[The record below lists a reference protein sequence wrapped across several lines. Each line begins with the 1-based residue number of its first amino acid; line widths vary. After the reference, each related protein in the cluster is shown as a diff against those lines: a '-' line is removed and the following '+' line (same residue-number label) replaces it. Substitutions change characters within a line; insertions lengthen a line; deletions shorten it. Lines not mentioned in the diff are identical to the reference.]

1 MSEHLLR
8 YAVPASEWTD
18 ALPIGNGALGAMC
31 FGDPAEAVFVLN
43 EETAWSGSPASE
55 RMPPTV
61 GADAA
66 AAALARAREAMA
78 DGRFA
83 DADEAVRL
91 LQHRHT
97 QAYLPV
103 ATLRVAIAGAAPTA
117 ASDGAGYERSLDLR
131 TATHTVRTG
140 PLDAP
145 LVQRTWISAPHG
157 VMVHEIEAP
166 EAVDIEVVLDTG
178 LQELDRVGSGAEE
191 ATLLFRLPSDVVP
204 PHDDSAEPIVFDAA
218 AEVVEGAV
226 CVRVLSDAPDPGR
239 PLRGIRTLR
248 LIVAVETTFT
258 RIGAPPRGSAEDA
271 AERARARIERALADG
286 LERVRA
292 EQLDDHGR
300 LYGRVELDLDAPTPD
315 AVTDRRLRD
324 VNVVDGAAGELAEPA
339 ADPGLAALLFHYGR
353 YLLICSSRPGGLPG
367 TLQGIWNGEM
377 RPPWSSNYTTNI
389 NVQMNYWA
397 AHTTALAETEEPLL
411 DLVEALA
418 DNGRETAGR
427 LYGARGWVA
436 HHNTDAWAYTQ
447 PVGNGVHD
455 AQWAFWPMAGFWLC
469 RHLEER
475 HRFGAGDPLSRER
488 AHRVI
493 RQASLFALDWVHRG
507 PDGTFTTLLS
517 TSPENDYRTPDGGRA
532 AVTTG
537 AALDLVLLRE
547 HLAADL
553 ALAAQLGH
561 DSAADADAVRIREV
575 LNGLA
580 PVRVTASGSIAEWGG
595 DPDAVDPHHRHVS
608 PVAFVYPGADDL
620 GEEHR
625 RAASR
630 FLDARGD
637 DATGWSLAWK
647 LALRARL
654 REPGRVDGLLKLV
667 FRDMTLPRDAEVGGL
682 YPSLLAAHPPF
693 QIDGNLGYTAAIAEC
708 LLQSHRG
715 DIELLPAVPA
725 SFGGG
730 RVRGLRARPGIV
742 VDIAWEMS
750 DSGARL
756 TSARLTAE
764 TDAAA
769 GTRLVRWPGGSAR
782 VELHAGRPVEL
793 DRG

>member
-1 MSEHLLR
+1 MSEHVLR
-8 YAVPASEWTD
+8 YAAPAREWTD
-18 ALPIGNGALGAMC
+18 ALPIGNGSLGAMC

-66 AAALARAREAMA
+66 AAALARAREAMR
-78 DGRFA
+78 DERFG

-103 ATLRVAIAGAAPTA
+103 ATLRVSVAGIGADALREH
-117 ASDGAGYERSLDLR
+117 AGYERSLDLR

-140 PLDAP
+140 PVDAP
-145 LVQRTWISAPHG
+145 STQRTWISAPHG
-157 VMVHEIEAP
+157 VMIHEIDTPGLTDVGLALE
-166 EAVDIEVVLDTG
+166 TG
-178 LQELDRVGSGAEE
+178 LRELARVESDDAT
-191 ATLLFRLPSDVVP
+191 TLLFRLPSDVVP
-204 PHDDSAEPIVFDAA
+204 PHDESDEPIVYDES
-218 AEVVEGAV
+218 EVVEGAV
-226 CVRVLSDAPDPGR
+226 VVRVVSDARDPER

-248 LIVAVETTFT
+248 LIIAVETTFT
-258 RIGAPPRGSAEDA
+258 RIGVSPRGRAEDVA
-271 AERARARIERALADG
+271 DRAVARIERALADG
-286 LERVRA
+286 IDRVRA
-292 EQLDDHGR
+292 AQLGDHER
-300 LYGRVELDLDAPTPD
+300 LYGRVELDLDAPPPD
-315 AVTDRRLRD
+315 APTDVRLRAID
-324 VNVVDGAAGELAEPA
+324 VGGDAGEGAEPA
-339 ADPGLAALLFHYGR
+339 RDPGLAALLFHYGR
-353 YLLICSSRPGGLPG
+353 YLLICSSRPGGLPA

-411 DLVEALA
+411 DLIEALA
-418 DNGRETAGR
+418 DNGRETARR
-427 LYGARGWVA
+427 LYGARGWAA

-475 HRFGAGDPLSRER
+475 HRFGGGDAASRRR
-488 AHRVI
+488 AHRII
-493 RQASLFALDWVHRG
+493 RQASLFALDWVHRA

-553 ALAAQLGH
+553 ALAAELGH
-561 DSAADADAVRIREV
+561 DAPADADADRIREV
-575 LNGLA
+575 LDVLA
-580 PVRVTASGSIAEWGG
+580 PVRITASGSIAEWDG

-608 PVAFVYPGADDL
+608 PVAFVYPGSDEL

-630 FLDARGD
+630 FLDMRGD

-654 REPGRVDGLLKLV
+654 REPERVDALLKLV

-708 LLQSHRG
+708 LLQSHRD

-725 SFGGG
+725 SIGGG
-730 RVRGLRARPGIV
+730 RIRGLRARPGIV
-742 VDIAWEMS
+742 VDLAWAMS
-750 DSGARL
+750 DTGARL
-756 TSARLTAE
+756 SSARLTAE
-764 TDAAA
+764 TDAAV
-769 GTRLVRWPGGSAR
+769 GSRLVRWPGGSAR

-793 DRG
+793 DGG